1 MTNITTSFFEGSAR
15 FSWSVPEASLGEKST
30 QVLVTLD
37 GDPGNWTLVGNQ
49 SYTVR
54 DCLTFSTIE
63 IDVRFLSSRKEIAL
77 CRGLFTKLNKRKIS
91 ILWRGFWSVQ
101 SMA

>member
-1 MTNITTSFFEGSAR
+1 MTNITTSFVEGSAR
-15 FSWSVPEASLGEKST
+15 FSWSVPGASST
-30 QVLVTLD
+30 EVLVTRD
-37 GDPGNWTLVGNQ
+37 GDPGTWTPVGNQ

-63 IDVRFLSSRKEIAL
+63 IDVRFLSSQKETAI
-77 CRGLFTKLNKRKIS
+77 CRGLFTKLNRRKLL